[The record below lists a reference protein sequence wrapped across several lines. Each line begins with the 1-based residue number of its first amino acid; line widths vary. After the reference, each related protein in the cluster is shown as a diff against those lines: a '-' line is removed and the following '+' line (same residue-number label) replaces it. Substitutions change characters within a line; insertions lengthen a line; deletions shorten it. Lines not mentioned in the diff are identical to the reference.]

1 MLNPSV
7 KFKWEKNSLENLN
20 EKTWLGLIDMASD
33 IQTQARFN
41 APYLTGALSN
51 SIRTVV
57 LKDVGMVEVVA
68 GGTAFG
74 HNIPYAYY
82 REVMPNR
89 KNPASQHYMRNA
101 MQTVMSGDFMTKYF
115 KGVAQ

>member
-1 MLNPSV
+1 MLNPSI
-7 KFKWEKNSLENLN
+7 KFKWDRNNLEALDRNS
-20 EKTWLGLIDMASD
+20 WLGLIDMASD

-57 LKDVGMVEVVA
+57 LKDVGMVEVIA

-101 MQTVMSGDFMTKYF
+101 MNTVMSGDFMQKYF
-115 KGVAQ
+115 GGMTR